1 MAREVVDGQAPGL
14 QRVIEHSGQGQGC
27 PEGSQ
32 EPGVLIQ
39 VSVSAMLRSPRSQT
53 NQVRSRGVCL
63 DQSAGSM
70 LVKRSCDTVGKA
82 ARLATQVAV
91 ARQ

>member
-1 MAREVVDGQAPGL
+1 
-14 QRVIEHSGQGQGC
+14 
-27 PEGSQ
+27 
-32 EPGVLIQ
+32 VLIQ

-53 NQVRSRGVCL
+53 NQVRQARSRGVCPG
-63 DQSAGSM
+63 QSAGSM

-91 ARQ
+91 AR